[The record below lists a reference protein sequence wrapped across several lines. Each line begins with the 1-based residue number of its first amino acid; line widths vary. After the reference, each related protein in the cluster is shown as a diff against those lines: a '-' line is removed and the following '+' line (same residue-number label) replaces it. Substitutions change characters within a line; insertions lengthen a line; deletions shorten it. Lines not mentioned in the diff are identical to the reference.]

1 MCLVSLRIKNQP
13 MSESKKRSVI
23 LRIAK
28 ILGKTILTLVIVTGI
43 LLFCIAKFIDSKYL
57 AELVEREA
65 NERIDGHLKIG
76 KIKLGFR
83 PAYPVLGVEVE
94 DLTLISQV
102 FESLDASQRGSLPD
116 YADSLLT
123 LDYMSGALDIK
134 RLLMDNEL
142 ALHDVVLRGL
152 GANLVIA
159 HNGKANYQLMKTQPD
174 TARSHKKIPSFKID
188 RFALENP
195 KEMRFYNAADS
206 LAASVLLLTDVDVD
220 GSTQPSYRLMLN
232 GSVSDP
238 RASLI
243 TNLSRIEF
251 GLNGRVY
258 WTPESPGLVAVDE
271 MEIRGA
277 FLKAVI
283 SGEIDLADAPIVR
296 RAAVDLDPV
305 ALTDLIEMLPDSIKD
320 YNRLYEP
327 YFATDLTVGGRIEL
341 TAPMNLAT
349 DTLPSAR
356 IDLSVPSGSMSYGKA
371 RFEEIALD
379 ATITTMS
386 DQPDSTMV
394 DIRRCVIAGPATRFE
409 ATATLS
415 RPVSDPTFTADMRG
429 EIDLGNLPPIVSRH
443 VPGYLSGVIGTDLKT
458 SGKASL
464 LDKDAIHRLVADGSI
479 TARDIYFLAADTC
492 SLVEVGEA
500 KIEFDSRQII
510 GDAPALS
517 TKITVDTATVLTGG
531 IDLLFGN
538 LSIGAS
544 VDNTASTAKIDD
556 DHAAPVKAD
565 LNVRRFNIL
574 TVTDSAGARIQ
585 NITGPVRLTK
595 REGPIPEI
603 LADIRIGKASA
614 GTLSDR
620 IILNN
625 TRVKASLYKMPQPP
639 NPKKTKAKKA
649 VGDREYKYISPAAVH
664 RYVYKK
670 RHNGKHIKRVYGEID
685 AEDEEVLVW
694 NLTRQFR
701 GFLNE
706 WKLSGRLNT
715 SDAGLLMPQFPIR
728 NKISAMDITF
738 NNDTVAISNITM
750 RAGRSDITLSGRITN
765 VRRALTSGPD
775 NNLKANLSLLSNTID
790 VNELSATVFTGASYI
805 SDRNH
810 GKAQDMRTH
819 DDKSLADMLDALSK
833 KGAGHSSP
841 VLIPVNLR
849 AKVRVEANQLLYGEM
864 NLQNMGCDLLVYD
877 GGVNLHNLTAS
888 SDAGT
893 LSMSALYSAPKIKD
907 MYFGFG
913 MELRDFNIAR
923 FVKLVPAIDSITP
936 MLHDFSGMIG
946 AELAATCRIDKGM
959 NIDLPSLDAAI
970 RIKGDSLAFIDPEK
984 YRKLGKW
991 LGFKNKADNTIHSLN
1006 VEMTVA
1012 DGLLRVYPFT
1022 FDIDRY
1028 RLGVYGSNDMT
1039 MNFDYHLSVL
1049 KSPLPFKFGITIK
1062 GNPKK
1067 YKVRFGGAK
1076 FNDYTAV
1083 ESVNMVNEARINLVD
1098 QIQNVFERGVR
1109 NSRFAKL
1116 KVAYPA
1122 GFSDDEPA
1130 LSEADSLRLIQEG
1143 IIDSPAEVKTPQP
1156 APEQEKKTEKKKHKR
1171 FLFF

>member
-1 MCLVSLRIKNQP
+1 MRIKNQP

-23 LRIAK
+23 RRILK
-28 ILGKTILTLVIVTGI
+28 ILGKTVLTLVIVTGI
-43 LLFCIAKFIDSKYL
+43 LIFCIVKFIDSKYL

-65 NERIDGHLKIG
+65 NERIDGQLKIG

-94 DLTLISQV
+94 DLTLISHA
-102 FESLDASQRGSLPD
+102 FDSLDTSQRGALPE

-159 HNGKANYQLMKTQPD
+159 HNGKANYQLMKTQTD
-174 TARSHKKIPSFKID
+174 SAKSHKKMPSFKID
-188 RFALENP
+188 RFALEQP
-195 KEMRFYNAADS
+195 REMRFYNAADS

-220 GSTQPSYRLMLN
+220 GSSQPSYRLMLN

-243 TNLSRIEF
+243 TNLSSIDF

-277 FLKAVI
+277 FIKAVI
-283 SGEIDLADAPIVR
+283 SGEIDLEDAPIVR
-296 RAAVDLDPV
+296 RASVDLSPV
-305 ALTDLIEMLPDSIKD
+305 ALTDLLGMLPDSIKD
-320 YNRLYEP
+320 EHHLYEP
-327 YFATDLTVGGRIEL
+327 YFATDLTIGGRVEL

-356 IDLSVPSGSMSYGKA
+356 INLSVPSGSMSYGKA
-371 RFEEIALD
+371 RFQEIALD

-386 DQPDSTMV
+386 NLPDSTVV
-394 DIRRCVIAGPATRFE
+394 DVRRLVIAGPATRFE
-409 ATATLS
+409 ATAS
-415 RPVSDPTFTADMRG
+415 ISKPISDLTFIADMHG

-443 VPGYLSGVIGTDLKT
+443 IHGYLSGVIGTELKT

-464 LDKDAIHRLVADGSI
+464 LKNGAIHRLVADGSV

-492 SLVEVGEA
+492 SLVEIGKA
-500 KIEFDSRQII
+500 KIDFDSRQII
-510 GDAPALS
+510 GDAPVLS

-538 LSIGAS
+538 LRVAAA
-544 VDNTASTAKIDD
+544 VDNSAKAAKIPD

-565 LNVRRFNIL
+565 LNVGRFNII

-625 TRVKASLYKMPQPP
+625 TDVRASLYKMPQPP
-639 NPKKTKAKKA
+639 KPKRPATKDA
-649 VGDREYKYISPAAVH
+649 VPYREYAYIPPAAVH

-670 RHNGKHIKRVYGEID
+670 RHHGKHIKRVYGEID
-685 AEDEEVLVW
+685 ADNEEVLVW

-706 WKLSGRLNT
+706 WKLSGRVNT
-715 SDAGLLMPQFPIR
+715 RNAGLLMPQFPLR
-728 NKISAMDITF
+728 NKISALDITF
-738 NNDTVAISNITM
+738 NNDTVSISNISLQ
-750 RAGRSDITLSGRITN
+750 AGRSDLTLSGRITN
-765 VRRALTSGPD
+765 VRRALTAGPD

-790 VNELSATVFTGASYI
+790 VNELSATVFTGASYL
-805 SDRNH
+805 SDRRQ
-810 GKAQDMRTH
+810 GKTTEMKSH

-849 AKVRVEANQLLYGEM
+849 AKVRVQANQLLYGEM

-877 GGVNLHNLTAS
+877 GGVNLHNMTAS
-888 SDAGT
+888 SDAGK
-893 LSMSALYSAPKIKD
+893 LSLSALYSAPKIKD

-913 MELRDFNIAR
+913 MELSDFNIAK

-946 AELAATCRIDKGM
+946 AELAATCKIDRGM
-959 NIDLPSLDAAI
+959 NIDLSSLDAAI
-970 RIKGDSLAFIDPEK
+970 RIQGDNLAFIDPEK

-991 LGFKNKADNTIHSLN
+991 LGFKNKADNTVHSLN

-1028 RLGVYGSNDMT
+1028 RLGVYGSNDMA

-1122 GFSDDEPA
+1122 GFSDDELP

-1143 IIDSPAEVKTPQP
+1143 IIDSPAGTKAPDPV
-1156 APEQEKKTEKKKHKR
+1156 PEQEKKPEKKKHKR